1 MFKSI
6 TGTGIKAKKVV
17 AATTACCLA
26 VSALPQA
33 SLAVHDAETA
43 QDNTYTG
50 KAAVFTDDEESW
62 SNYSLDLELTVKD
75 GVIESL
81 NYGSVGSENAS
92 YVKRAIKGTSK
103 VKGLEEMLK
112 GQLATYQT
120 VETLDAVSGATC
132 TASAVKEALKT
143 KDPSVSTN
151 LTFTGKYVILTTGK
165 RKIGA
170 SSKLPKEKREKLL
183 KIVED
188 FLSGK
193 EQIPY
198 GVIVRTNAA
207 QASKEELLLELAQLE
222 AEVQKIISG
231 AKYLIRYSLVHKE
244 EQPWQKM
251 LNGLYETELG
261 EVVTDDREIFE
272 TICNM
277 YGVGAKQL
285 VTGGSVRSRVD
296 EILTGHGLKIRYYE
310 DEMVSLSALSGI
322 TSQLHDALRER
333 VWLKSGAYLI
343 IQPTEALTVIDVNT
357 GKNIAKKEMQENFLK
372 VNIEAAEEIARQ
384 LRLRNISG
392 IVIVDFI
399 NLEAKSAESELLNV
413 FGAALKKD
421 PVPTQIV
428 EMTKLG
434 LVEVTRKKI
443 KKSLRESLS

>member
-1 MFKSI
+1 MRSPS
-6 TGTGIKAKKVV
+6 GR
-17 AATTACCLA
+17 
-26 VSALPQA
+26 VSFVCIAPGQNCYLPLQE
-33 SLAVHDAETA
+33 LK
-43 QDNTYTG
+43 NP
-50 KAAVFTDDEESW
+50 VFTKKQSEKKAICAGDE
-62 SNYSLDLELTVKD
+62 LLVQ
-75 GVIESL
+75 V
-81 NYGSVGSENAS
+81 
-92 YVKRAIKGTSK
+92 
-103 VKGLEEMLK
+103 
-112 GQLATYQT
+112 
-120 VETLDAVSGATC
+120 
-132 TASAVKEALKT
+132 VKEALKT

-198 GVIVRTNAA
+198 GVIIRTNAA

>member
-1 MFKSI
+1 MNRFIITTTEIEKKEYRIAALCDARQKLIEVTTESM
-6 TGTGIKAKKVV
+6 TGTSVLGNIYIGRVENVV
-17 AATTACCLA
+17 KNLNAAFVCIAPGQNCY
-26 VSALPQA
+26 LPLQE
-33 SLAVHDAETA
+33 LK
-43 QDNTYTG
+43 NP
-50 KAAVFTDDEESW
+50 VFTKKQSEKKAICAGDE
-62 SNYSLDLELTVKD
+62 LLVQ
-75 GVIESL
+75 V
-81 NYGSVGSENAS
+81 
-92 YVKRAIKGTSK
+92 
-103 VKGLEEMLK
+103 
-112 GQLATYQT
+112 
-120 VETLDAVSGATC
+120 
-132 TASAVKEALKT
+132 VKEALKT

-343 IQPTEALTVIDVNT
+343 IQPTEAL
-357 GKNIAKKEMQENFLK
+357 KKEMQENFLK

>member
-1 MFKSI
+1 MNRFIITTTEIEKKEYRIAALCDARQKLIEVTTESM
-6 TGTGIKAKKVV
+6 TGTSVLGNIYIGRVENVV
-17 AATTACCLA
+17 KNLNAAFVCIAPGQNCY
-26 VSALPQA
+26 LPLQE
-33 SLAVHDAETA
+33 LK
-43 QDNTYTG
+43 NP
-50 KAAVFTDDEESW
+50 VFTKKQSEKKAICAGDE
-62 SNYSLDLELTVKD
+62 LLVQ
-75 GVIESL
+75 V
-81 NYGSVGSENAS
+81 
-92 YVKRAIKGTSK
+92 
-103 VKGLEEMLK
+103 
-112 GQLATYQT
+112 
-120 VETLDAVSGATC
+120 
-132 TASAVKEALKT
+132 VKEALKT

-244 EQPWQKM
+244 ELPWQKM

-357 GKNIAKKEMQENFLK
+357 GSVLKKKRQEDTLFYQINR
-372 VNIEAAEEIARQ
+372 EAAKEIARQ
-384 LRLRNISG
+384 IRLRNISG
-392 IVIVDFI
+392 IIMIDFI

>member
-1 MFKSI
+1 MNRFIITTTEIEKKEYRIAALCDARQKLIEVTTESM
-6 TGTGIKAKKVV
+6 TGTSVLGNIYIGRVENVV
-17 AATTACCLA
+17 KNLNAAFVCIAPGQNCY
-26 VSALPQA
+26 LPLQE
-33 SLAVHDAETA
+33 LK
-43 QDNTYTG
+43 NP
-50 KAAVFTDDEESW
+50 VFTKKQSEKKAICAGDE
-62 SNYSLDLELTVKD
+62 LLVQ
-75 GVIESL
+75 V
-81 NYGSVGSENAS
+81 
-92 YVKRAIKGTSK
+92 
-103 VKGLEEMLK
+103 
-112 GQLATYQT
+112 
-120 VETLDAVSGATC
+120 
-132 TASAVKEALKT
+132 VKEALKT

-198 GVIVRTNAA
+198 GVIIRTNAA

-357 GKNIAKKEMQENFLK
+357 GSVLKKKRQEDTLFYQINR
-372 VNIEAAEEIARQ
+372 EAAKEIARQ
-384 LRLRNISG
+384 IRLRNISG
-392 IVIVDFI
+392 IIMIDFI
-399 NLEAKSAESELLNV
+399 NMKDEKQKEKLLLLLENECRKDRIHCNVVDMTALN
-413 FGAALKKD
+413 L
-421 PVPTQIV
+421 V
-428 EMTKLG
+428 EMTRSKVRRPL
-434 LVEVTRKKI
+434 LEQITVCRKMQKN
-443 KKSLRESLS
+443 

>member
-1 MFKSI
+1 MNRFIITTTEIEKKEYRIAALCDARQKLIEVTTESM
-6 TGTGIKAKKVV
+6 TGTSVLGNIYIGRVENVV
-17 AATTACCLA
+17 KNLNAAFVCIAPGQNCY
-26 VSALPQA
+26 LPLQE
-33 SLAVHDAETA
+33 LK
-43 QDNTYTG
+43 NP
-50 KAAVFTDDEESW
+50 VFT
-62 SNYSLDLELTVKD
+62 KKQ
-75 GVIESL
+75 
-81 NYGSVGSENAS
+81 SE
-92 YVKRAIKGTSK
+92 
-103 VKGLEEMLK
+103 
-112 GQLATYQT
+112 
-120 VETLDAVSGATC
+120 
-132 TASAVKEALKT
+132 KEALKT

-198 GVIVRTNAA
+198 GVIIRTNAA

-384 LRLRNISG
+384 LRRRNISG

>member
-1 MFKSI
+1 MNRFIITTTEIEKKEYRIAALCDARQKLIEVTTESM
-6 TGTGIKAKKVV
+6 TGTSVLGNIYIGRVENVVKNLNAAFVCIAPGQNCYLPLQELKNPIFTKKQSEKKAIC
-17 AATTACCLA
+17 A
-26 VSALPQA
+26 
-33 SLAVHDAETA
+33 
-43 QDNTYTG
+43 G
-50 KAAVFTDDEESW
+50 DE
-62 SNYSLDLELTVKD
+62 LLVQ
-75 GVIESL
+75 V
-81 NYGSVGSENAS
+81 
-92 YVKRAIKGTSK
+92 
-103 VKGLEEMLK
+103 
-112 GQLATYQT
+112 
-120 VETLDAVSGATC
+120 
-132 TASAVKEALKT
+132 VKEALKT

-207 QASKEELLLELAQLE
+207 
-222 AEVQKIISG
+222 QKIISG

>member
-1 MFKSI
+1 MNRFIITTTEIEKKEYRIAALCDARQKLIEVTTESM
-6 TGTGIKAKKVV
+6 TGTSVLGNIYIGRVENVV
-17 AATTACCLA
+17 KNLNAAFVCIAPGQNCY
-26 VSALPQA
+26 LPLQE
-33 SLAVHDAETA
+33 LK
-43 QDNTYTG
+43 NP
-50 KAAVFTDDEESW
+50 VFTKKQSEKKAICAGDE
-62 SNYSLDLELTVKD
+62 LLVQ
-75 GVIESL
+75 V
-81 NYGSVGSENAS
+81 
-92 YVKRAIKGTSK
+92 
-103 VKGLEEMLK
+103 
-112 GQLATYQT
+112 
-120 VETLDAVSGATC
+120 
-132 TASAVKEALKT
+132 VKEALKT

-198 GVIVRTNAA
+198 VVIIRTNAA

-357 GKNIAKKEMQENFLK
+357 GSVLKKKRQEDTLFYQINR
-372 VNIEAAEEIARQ
+372 EAAKEIARQ
-384 LRLRNISG
+384 IRLRNISG
-392 IVIVDFI
+392 IIMIDFI
-399 NLEAKSAESELLNV
+399 NMKDEKQKEKLLLLLENECRKDRIHCNVVDMTALN
-413 FGAALKKD
+413 L
-421 PVPTQIV
+421 V
-428 EMTKLG
+428 EMTRSKVRRPL
-434 LVEVTRKKI
+434 LEQITVCRKMQKN
-443 KKSLRESLS
+443 

>member
-1 MFKSI
+1 MNRFIITTTEIEKKEYRIAALCDARQKLIEVTTESM
-6 TGTGIKAKKVV
+6 TGTSVLGNIYIGRVENVV
-17 AATTACCLA
+17 KNLNAAFVCIAPGQNCY
-26 VSALPQA
+26 LPLQE
-33 SLAVHDAETA
+33 LK
-43 QDNTYTG
+43 NP
-50 KAAVFTDDEESW
+50 VFTKKQSEKKAICAGDE
-62 SNYSLDLELTVKD
+62 LLVQ
-75 GVIESL
+75 V
-81 NYGSVGSENAS
+81 
-92 YVKRAIKGTSK
+92 
-103 VKGLEEMLK
+103 
-112 GQLATYQT
+112 
-120 VETLDAVSGATC
+120 
-132 TASAVKEALKT
+132 VKEALKT

-198 GVIVRTNAA
+198 GVIIRTNAA

-222 AEVQKIISG
+222 AEFQKIFSG